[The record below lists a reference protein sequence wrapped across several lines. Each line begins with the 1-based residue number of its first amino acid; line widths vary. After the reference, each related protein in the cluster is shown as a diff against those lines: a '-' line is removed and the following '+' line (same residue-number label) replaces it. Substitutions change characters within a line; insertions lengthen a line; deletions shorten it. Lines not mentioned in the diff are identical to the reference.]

1 MKNTALHRCLY
12 RMYLNPALLVQ
23 RKIAWKSYI
32 IFRTDGLSG
41 FCAEKIKV
49 VLNRISGSGI
59 GLRIIVFER
68 IQIMLARLAAS
79 RHKAWEL
86 KSININENSRH
97 CGYRILRYLED
108 EKRFV
113 FIILCVFKSFVS
125 SWTVIINPLANVFYR
140 FQRHGC
146 V

>member
-1 MKNTALHRCLY
+1 MPVSHVPKSGIACAKENCMEVLY
-12 RMYLNPALLVQ
+12 HLQDWWIIGLL
-23 RKIAWKSYI
+23 R
-32 IFRTDGLSG
+32 G
-41 FCAEKIKV
+41 KIKV

-108 EKRFV
+108 ETRFV
-113 FIILCVFKSFVS
+113 FIFLCVFKSFVS

-146 V
+146 VWWKLPCA